1 MDATALVS
9 AIVTGLGLSGA
20 AGLNA
25 YIPMLVV
32 GLLGR
37 FDVITLSAPYDV
49 LSSTPA
55 LVVLAVLLVVEVLA
69 DKVPAVDTANDVI
82 GTVVRPVAGALL
94 FAGSLGVA
102 TDLPPWLG
110 LVAGL
115 VTAGGVHATK
125 AVARPAINVST
136 GGVGAPVV
144 STAEDGVSLVAS
156 VLAVLAPVLLVVF
169 VVALAWWLRV
179 RWSRWRAAR
188 AAARAA
194 GDPSA
199 PAAAT
204 E

>member
-1 MDATALVS
+1 MLS

-32 GLLGR
+32 GLLAR
-37 FDVITLSAPYDV
+37 FDVITLSAPYDA

-55 LVVLAVLLVVEVLA
+55 LVVLAVLLVIEVLA

-82 GTVVRPVAGALL
+82 GTVVRPAAGALL

-102 TDLPPWLG
+102 TDIPPWLG

-115 VTAGGVHATK
+115 ITAGGVHATK

-136 GGVGAPVV
+136 AGVGAPVV
-144 STAEDGVSLVAS
+144 STAEDSVSLVAS
-156 VLAVLAPVLLVVF
+156 LLAVLAPVLLIVF
-169 VVALAWWLRV
+169 VVGLVWWVRV
-179 RWSRWRAAR
+179 RISRWRAGR
-188 AAARAA
+188 QAAAER
-194 GDPSA
+194 PSR
-199 PAAAT
+199 PG
-204 E
+204 